1 MTISINIESESQNL
15 GTHLIG
21 QKVIVVGRSNS
32 ADIELPTSCQVI
44 SSKHV
49 TLKEQGGSLY
59 IIDGDGSRPSTNGIF
74 INGVRL
80 VPGKWTHVSETS
92 LIILGDPN
100 KQGRLVI
107 RINKKS
113 TQYKQN
119 TSSASKT
126 TSIQAPQVPVPM
138 EVTNTVVNVAVVRPE
153 RERSRWKTPMNLF
166 THLIGLGVV
175 IAILPSIMGST
186 LEAGIVLV
194 ILIAFEIYFLP
205 STITFNRGQPNKFAI
220 LALNLFMGWTLVGWV
235 VCLVWSL
242 TAR

>member
-1 MTISINIESESQNL
+1 MTISINIETENQDL
-15 GTHLIG
+15 GKHLIG
-21 QKVIVVGRSNS
+21 QKVVVVGRSKS
-32 ADIELPTSCQVI
+32 ADIELPASCQVI

-49 TLKEQGGSLY
+49 SLKEQGGSLY

-92 LIILGDPN
+92 LINLGNPN
-100 KQGRLVI
+100 KQGGVMI
-107 RINKKS
+107 RVNKKS

-119 TSSASKT
+119 PNSASKT
-126 TSIQAPQVPVPM
+126 TSIQAPQTPVPVQ
-138 EVTNTVVNVAVVRPE
+138 VTNAGVNVALVRPE

-175 IAILPSIMGST
+175 IAILPSMMGST
-186 LEAGIVLV
+186 LEAGVVLV

-205 STITFNRGQPNKFAI
+205 STFSFNRDQPNKFAI
-220 LALNLFMGWTLVGWV
+220 LALNLFMGWTLIGWV